1 MSDGMI
7 PSDETEV
14 MREVASHFA
23 FEGRLIHAEPYGC
36 GHIND
41 TYCLWFDRGS
51 FPPVRY
57 ILQKINTGI
66 FRDVDG
72 LMNNITLVTD
82 HIRKKL
88 AAEGG
93 DYGRGTLTVIPTTEG
108 EPYYRAPDGG
118 CFRAYKFVENTVSL
132 QSAENPAQFGSL
144 AAAFG
149 KFQNQLAD
157 FDASLLDETIPD
169 FHNTVKRF
177 ENFASSV
184 KADRAHRRTA
194 AEKEIEFAMSR
205 EADAGVLVGM
215 LAKGELPLRVTH
227 NDTKLNNVLFD
238 AVTGEAVCVIDLDT
252 VMPGLV
258 HYDFGDS
265 IRFGASTAAEDEKDL
280 DRVSMSLELF
290 EAYTRGFIAS
300 CGGKLTEAETEYLP
314 FSAKLLT
321 YECGI
326 RFLSDYL
333 DGDTYFRIHYPEQN
347 LDRCRTQLK
356 LVADMEKKMPEMK
369 SITEKIVKE
378 YR

>member
-1 MSDGMI
+1 MSDVI
-7 PSDETEV
+7 KSAEIISEI
-14 MREVASHFA
+14 ASHFA
-23 FEGRLIHAEPYGC
+23 FEGRLIHSEPYGC

-51 FPPVRY
+51 RPPIRY

-66 FRDVDG
+66 FRDIDG
-72 LMNNITLVTD
+72 LMSNISLVTK

-88 AAEGG
+88 ASDGG
-93 DYGRGTLTVIPTTEG
+93 DAVRGTLTVISTLDG
-108 EPYYRAPDGG
+108 KLYYRTADGG
-118 CFRAYKFVENTVSL
+118 CYRAYGFVENTVSL
-132 QSAENPAQFGSL
+132 QSVENPAQFGSL

-149 KFQNQLAD
+149 HFQEQLAD
-157 FDASLLDETIPD
+157 FDASLLVETIPN

-177 ENFASSV
+177 EAFSESV
-184 KADRAHRRTA
+184 KANRAERRA
-194 AEKEIEFAMSR
+194 YAEREIEFAVNR
-205 EADAGVLVGM
+205 ENDAGVLVGM
-215 LAKGELPLRVTH
+215 LARGELPLRVTH

-238 AVTGEAVCVIDLDT
+238 AVTDDAVCVIDLDT

-265 IRFGASTAAEDEKDL
+265 IRFGASTAAEDEKNL
-280 DRVSMSLELF
+280 DKVSMSLELF
-290 EAYTRGFIAS
+290 EAYARGFIAS
-300 CGGKLTEAETEYLP
+300 CGDKLTDAEIELLP

-333 DGDTYFRIHYPEQN
+333 DGDTYFKIHYPEQN

-356 LVADMEKKMPEMK
+356 LVADMEKKMPIMK
-369 SITEKIVKE
+369 DITTRIARE
-378 YR
+378 YNA

>member
-1 MSDGMI
+1 
-7 PSDETEV
+7 
-14 MREVASHFA
+14 MRLPP
-23 FEGRLIHAEPYGC
+23 RLSC
-36 GHIND
+36 
-41 TYCLWFDRGS
+41 
-51 FPPVRY
+51 VR
-57 ILQKINTGI
+57 
-66 FRDVDG
+66 
-72 LMNNITLVTD
+72 
-82 HIRKKL
+82 
-88 AAEGG
+88 A
-93 DYGRGTLTVIPTTEG
+93 EG

-118 CFRAYKFVENTVSL
+118 CFRAYRFVENTVSL

-157 FDASLLDETIPD
+157 FDASLLAETIPD

>member
-1 MSDGMI
+1 MSDGTI
-7 PSDETEV
+7 PADMTDA
-14 MREVASHFA
+14 MREITPHFA
-23 FEGRLIHAEPYGC
+23 FEGRLIHAEPYGR

-41 TYCLWFDRGS
+41 THCLWFDRGS

-118 CFRAYKFVENTVSL
+118 CFRAYRFVENTVSL

-144 AAAFG
+144 AATFG

-157 FDASLLDETIPD
+157 FDASLLAETIPD

-194 AEKEIEFAMSR
+194 AEKEIEFAFSR

-265 IRFGASTAAEDEKDL
+265 IRFGASTAAEDEKNL

-333 DGDTYFRIHYPEQN
+333 DGDRYFRIHYPEQN

>member
-14 MREVASHFA
+14 MREATSHFA

-41 TYCLWFDRGS
+41 THCLWFDRGS
-51 FPPVRY
+51 FSPVRY

-93 DYGRGTLTVIPTTEG
+93 DYGRGTLTVIPTTDG

-157 FDASLLDETIPD
+157 FDASLLAETIPD

-300 CGGKLTEAETEYLP
+300 CVGKLTEAETEYLP

>member
-1 MSDGMI
+1 M
-7 PSDETEV
+7 
-14 MREVASHFA
+14 
-23 FEGRLIHAEPYGC
+23 
-36 GHIND
+36 
-41 TYCLWFDRGS
+41 
-51 FPPVRY
+51 
-57 ILQKINTGI
+57 
-66 FRDVDG
+66 
-72 LMNNITLVTD
+72 
-82 HIRKKL
+82 
-88 AAEGG
+88 
-93 DYGRGTLTVIPTTEG
+93 
-108 EPYYRAPDGG
+108 
-118 CFRAYKFVENTVSL
+118 SL

-157 FDASLLDETIPD
+157 FDASLLAETIPD

-265 IRFGASTAAEDEKDL
+265 IRFGASTGC
-280 DRVSMSLELF
+280 
-290 EAYTRGFIAS
+290 RG
-300 CGGKLTEAETEYLP
+300 
-314 FSAKLLT
+314 
-321 YECGI
+321 
-326 RFLSDYL
+326 
-333 DGDTYFRIHYPEQN
+333 
-347 LDRCRTQLK
+347 
-356 LVADMEKKMPEMK
+356 
-369 SITEKIVKE
+369 
-378 YR
+378 